1 MSFYYGSTIVLLI
14 WEKRLIQVRALKEDL
29 NFSSRQKQ
37 QHTQIVHGLFT
48 RAFCHRPIKLSST
61 LVVVVF
67 ILQLNCNVSVNAPTV
82 FRLSGILEL
91 LSCALSLQLC
101 IALRFQFFR
110 NFFILPLVFFKPVNT
125 SRGPRPG
132 CCRRCSVY
140 LCGCCVQDS
149 FVGPGMHSL
158 AVKSTAWLWLI
169 VLHWGFHPTRLPY
182 YNKKGDKKTCP
193 LLTSCSRLFIRKRAG
208 NDVAWNLDE
217 SGIYFT
223 WVLLSKSHTMTNT
236 YDYKHTVEWDL
247 LKCHSNDIRYLSWI
261 HTCIR
266 NHLSQ

>member
-14 WEKRLIQVRALKEDL
+14 WEKRIIQVRALKEDL

-169 VLHWGFHPTRLPY
+169 VLRWGFHPTRLPY
-182 YNKKGDKKTCP
+182 YNKKGDKKNVPSSDIVHSPVQVMTLHETWMSQVFILHGCCSQRVTP
-193 LLTSCSRLFIRKRAG
+193 WRIHMITSTQ
-208 NDVAWNLDE
+208 WNETYWNVTQTTLDI
-217 SGIYFT
+217 SPGST
-223 WVLLSKSHTMTNT
+223 LA
-236 YDYKHTVEWDL
+236 
-247 LKCHSNDIRYLSWI
+247 
-261 HTCIR
+261 
-266 NHLSQ
+266 